1 MIRLA
6 RAGLVLVGLGNA
18 EVGVWGELSPRS
30 FYTTFPGF
38 GHHWVAVM
46 GPYDEHLVRD
56 YAGCEIGFAVLLVC
70 MALWFANRQL
80 VLAGG
85 LAFIAGTVPHFVYHL
100 TTTGSFSTADNVAS
114 LGSFVLEIVL
124 VAVVMT
130 TVARSPPGRVCC
142 LSAAVALRPR
152 SCGRARSAASARST
166 GAGGRGAGASA
177 AHGGGGRTPARR

>member
-6 RAGLVLVGLGNA
+6 RAGLVLVGLANA

-85 LAFIAGTVPHFVYHL
+85 LGFIAGTLPHFVYHL
-100 TTTGSFSTADNVAS
+100 TTTAMLSTQDNIAS
-114 LGSFVLEIVL
+114 LGSFALEL
-124 VAVVMT
+124 AVVAAAMWASWQ
-130 TVARSPPGRVCC
+130 ARPTATKEPTWHASPQPGHT
-142 LSAAVALRPR
+142 
-152 SCGRARSAASARST
+152 AST
-166 GAGGRGAGASA
+166 
-177 AHGGGGRTPARR
+177 